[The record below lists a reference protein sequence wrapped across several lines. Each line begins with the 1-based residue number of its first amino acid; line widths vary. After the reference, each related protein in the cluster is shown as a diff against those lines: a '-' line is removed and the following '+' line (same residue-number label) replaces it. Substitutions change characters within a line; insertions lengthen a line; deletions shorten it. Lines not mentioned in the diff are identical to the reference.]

1 MPTAAAIAGGAVIG
15 AISSRNSSKKAA
27 GAAVDTSD
35 AQIQAT
41 QNATNKARG
50 DLFKLFP
57 SAEAN
62 AQQGS
67 QAALDVFGQFMPQQ
81 ANTFQQGNMNA
92 QNQILA
98 GMPQAQ
104 NALMGGAVDYSQFQP
119 KKINFDAS
127 MFQQQL
133 PDFQNS
139 QQALDPNAGMTSEEI
154 QLATANQPPSP
165 YGPGFSP
172 FNQGALDNIG
182 GARVNSPNSFL
193 GGRFG
198 NGGGFNN
205 GSFNMQNMRIR

>member
-1 MPTAAAIAGGAVIG
+1 MPTAAIIGGSVLG

-27 GAAVDTSD
+27 GAAKDTST
-35 AQIQAT
+35 AQIAAT
-41 QNATNKARG
+41 DRATSQARG

-139 QQALDPNAGMTSEEI
+139 QQALNPMAGMTSP
-154 QLATANQPPSP
+154 QV
-165 YGPGFSP
+165 P

-182 GARVNSPNSFL
+182 GVQVNGPNSFL
-193 GGRFG
+193 GGRMG
-198 NGGGFNN
+198 NGGAFNN
-205 GSFNMQNMRIR
+205 SGFNMQNMRIR